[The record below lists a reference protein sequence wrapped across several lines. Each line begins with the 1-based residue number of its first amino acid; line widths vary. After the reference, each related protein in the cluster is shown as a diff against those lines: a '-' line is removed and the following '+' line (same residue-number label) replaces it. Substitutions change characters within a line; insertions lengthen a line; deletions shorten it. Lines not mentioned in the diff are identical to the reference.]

1 MVAWSSLLSL
11 GRVPHALGAILTS
24 RPLPEATAGL
34 CGRCASGRTRVAV
47 LHSPAGHSWCR
58 QQGSTGSEI
67 TPGSLF
73 RAEVLVR
80 LLLLVRGVPINL
92 VWSVGSR
99 AYPVAAKRGPSL
111 GVRKLLSVVFLP
123 GSGDAAV
130 IPFSIATRR
139 GHERLAL
146 GGMETPKPLYG
157 RAPLQH
163 VYTCTCPCT
172 RT

>member
-1 MVAWSSLLSL
+1 MMVAWSSLLSL

-34 CGRCASGRTRVAV
+34 CGRCCASGRTRVAV
-47 LHSPAGHSWCR
+47 LHSPAGHSRCR

-67 TPGSLF
+67 APGSLF

-80 LLLLVRGVPINL
+80 LLLLVCGVPNNL
-92 VWSVGSR
+92 VWSVGSC

-111 GVRKLLSVVFLP
+111 GVRKLSSVVFLP
-123 GSGDAAV
+123 RSGDAAV
-130 IPFSIATRR
+130 IPFSIATRG

-163 VYTCTCPCT
+163 VYTCPCP